1 MVQLAHPGS
10 AIRSV
15 RFDPALDDEPGA
27 AVRIGLV
34 VIATDHTSERDFR
47 RILPS
52 TVDVLVSRVPCR
64 TVTTVES
71 LGEMATDLTQAADL
85 LLPGS
90 QLHAI
95 AFACTTG
102 AIVIGAAKVAQRIQL
117 VRPGVPVTTPI
128 EAAIDAF
135 EAFGVRRI
143 SVVLPYLETVNERV
157 VACLEAADLEVVSV
171 VSFEQES
178 DRDMARVRP
187 DAIVAAG
194 VAADRPEAEGV
205 FVSCTA
211 LRSAE
216 AAESLERRLG
226 KPVVTSN
233 QALCWRLMR
242 LTGVHA
248 KIAGYGALLMKH

>member
-1 MVQLAHPGS
+1 MAQLARPGP
-10 AIRSV
+10 AIRSA
-15 RFDPALDDEPGA
+15 RFDPALADEPGA

-52 TVDVLVSRVPCR
+52 TMDVLASRVPCR

-71 LGEMATDLTQAADL
+71 LGEMATDLTRAADL
-85 LLPGS
+85 LLPES
-90 QLHAI
+90 TLHAI

-102 AIVIGAAKVAQRIQL
+102 AIVIGEAEVARRIAL

-128 EAAIDAF
+128 RAAIDAF
-135 EAFGVRRI
+135 EAFGVKRI
-143 SVVLPYLETVNERV
+143 GVVLPYVEAVNARV
-157 VACLEAADLEVVSV
+157 VACLEAAGLEVVSV

-187 DAIVAAG
+187 DAILEAG
-194 VAADRPEAEGV
+194 IAADCSDAEGV

-211 LRSAE
+211 LRGAE
-216 AAESLERRLG
+216 AAEKLERRLG

-242 LTGVHA
+242 MTGVDA
-248 KIAGYGALLMKH
+248 KIAGYGALLVDH